1 MRPRGRSREYM
12 VSLGPL
18 QDCGE
23 RKSWH
28 YKTGEHRP
36 GHVVPL
42 RSFISD
48 SLIGIQLS
56 TEMPIRTSPLVL
68 TSMVQRG
75 RLGGMIVRA
84 S

>member
-28 YKTGEHRP
+28 YKTGELRP

-48 SLIGIQLS
+48 SLI
-56 TEMPIRTSPLVL
+56 EMPIRTSPLVL